1 MRLSFIAIAS
11 ILLLSSCQYFG
22 DRIPGNGHIIS
33 REENVGSFNSVHAS
47 GAIDVHLQQGGTN
60 SVKIETDENLLE
72 FLEVLKDGN
81 TLVIRTRN
89 GYNLNPSKQIVAIVS
104 APVFENIGVSGAS
117 KVTGENTIS
126 VNDRLNLE
134 ASGASKINLDLNG
147 GTITGDISGAS
158 NLNLRGQV
166 SKIDV
171 EASGASHVKAYDL
184 VTDDAVFNCSGAS
197 SAEVTANKNL
207 RVDASGASHIKYR
220 GNANVSQ
227 SASGASKV
235 TREG

>member
-1 MRLSFIAIAS
+1 MRLLSIAIAS
-11 ILLLSSCQYFG
+11 TLFFSSCQYFG
-22 DRIPGNGHIIS
+22 DRIRGNGHIAS

-47 GAIDVHLQQGGTN
+47 GAIDVHLRQDGSN
-60 SVKIETDENLLE
+60 SVKIEADENLMG
-72 FLEVLKDGN
+72 FLEVFRDGN

-89 GYNLNPSKQIVAIVS
+89 GYNLDPSREIVAIVS
-104 APVFENIGVSGAS
+104 APAYKNIGISGAS

-126 VNDRLNLE
+126 VNDQLNLE

-147 GTITGDISGAS
+147 GTVTGDISGAS
-158 NLNLRGQV
+158 GLNLRGQV

-227 SASGASKV
+227 SASGASRV